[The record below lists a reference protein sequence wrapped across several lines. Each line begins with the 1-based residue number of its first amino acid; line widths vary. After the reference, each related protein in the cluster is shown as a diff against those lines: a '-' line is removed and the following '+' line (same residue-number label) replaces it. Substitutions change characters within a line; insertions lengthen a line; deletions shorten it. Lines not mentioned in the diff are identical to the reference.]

1 MSSCKVPQKIAY
13 ILNTYITSLS
23 EKRDDLTMWRL
34 YGDDTKGVSIE
45 YIAQHLYPMI
55 FYLPTHQL
63 KSTKISAFYGF
74 NRYTAH
80 FRKYFESK

>member
-55 FYLPTHQL
+55 FYLPTQNL
-63 KSTKISAFYGF
+63 LSDAESNIC
-74 NRYTAH
+74 
-80 FRKYFESK
+80 KYNTVIINDITLF